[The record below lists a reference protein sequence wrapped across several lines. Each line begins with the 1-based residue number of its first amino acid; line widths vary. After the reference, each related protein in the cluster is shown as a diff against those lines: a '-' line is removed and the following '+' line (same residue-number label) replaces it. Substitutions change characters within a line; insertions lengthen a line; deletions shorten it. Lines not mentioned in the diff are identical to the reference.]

1 VSVECAEG
9 GPEALL
15 MLRAA
20 REGGHPF
27 DAAVIDMQMPGMDG
41 LQLARAVKEDPAI
54 SDVRLVLLTSM
65 GKRGDDA
72 EEVRRVGIEGYLTK
86 PARQHELR
94 DALATV
100 MGRDEDPAAGQ
111 GDAPLVT
118 RNVLREARAQSKG
131 HVLVA
136 EDNPVNQ
143 MVALKMLERL
153 GYRVDVVANGAEALE
168 EVSLGRY
175 DAVLMDVQMP
185 EMDGYEATRRIR
197 EREGA
202 AKRTPVIAM
211 TANALEGERE
221 EALSAGMDDYVV
233 KPVKAEELDSVLGRW
248 TSRDDRASGA
258 EGAAGDRDAPDAAP
272 PLDPAVLETLRS
284 LQEEGEPNLL
294 TELAGMF
301 LDDAAL
307 QLEGL
312 REAIGEADAQR
323 VRGISHALKGSS
335 GNMGATRVS
344 EVCAELEMA
353 GESGDLAPA
362 PGLLERLE
370 EELSLAR
377 PALEAEV
384 ARSAGV

>member
-1 VSVECAEG
+1 
-9 GPEALL
+9 
-15 MLRAA
+15 
-20 REGGHPF
+20 
-27 DAAVIDMQMPGMDG
+27 
-41 LQLARAVKEDPAI
+41 
-54 SDVRLVLLTSM
+54 
-65 GKRGDDA
+65 
-72 EEVRRVGIEGYLTK
+72 
-86 PARQHELR
+86 
-94 DALATV
+94 
-100 MGRDEDPAAGQ
+100 
-111 GDAPLVT
+111 
-118 RNVLREARAQSKG
+118 
-131 HVLVA
+131 
-136 EDNPVNQ
+136 
-143 MVALKMLERL
+143 
-153 GYRVDVVANGAEALE
+153 
-168 EVSLGRY
+168 
-175 DAVLMDVQMP
+175 MP

-221 EALSAGMDDYVV
+221 EALSSGMDDYVV
-233 KPVKAEELDSVLGRW
+233 KPVKAEELDRVLGRW

-284 LQEEGEPNLL
+284 LQEEGEPDLL

-323 VRGISHALKGSS
+323 VRSISHALKGSS

>member
-1 VSVECAEG
+1 
-9 GPEALL
+9 
-15 MLRAA
+15 
-20 REGGHPF
+20 
-27 DAAVIDMQMPGMDG
+27 
-41 LQLARAVKEDPAI
+41 
-54 SDVRLVLLTSM
+54 M

-118 RNVLREARAQSKG
+118 RNVLREARAQSRG

-233 KPVKAEELDSVLGRW
+233 KPVKAEELDRVLGRW

-258 EGAAGDRDAPDAAP
+258 EGGAGDRDTLDAAP

-284 LQEEGEPNLL
+284 LQEEGESDLL
-294 TELAGMF
+294 TELARMF
-301 LDDAAL
+301 LDHAAL